1 VLEAFRN
8 RPTLYGGNRAVFLI
22 GVAVLAVS
30 LAFALAQFVRKR
42 DLNALITA
50 AAMSGGIINYV
61 GLAAIF
67 NNEAA
72 LRYAVPFLIALVPY
86 ALLDGT
92 AASAD
97 GRPPL
102 SALLADRRVFWL
114 AGVQFIFLI
123 AFIAVDRERVDR
135 IFNDHTAV
143 SIPVSP
149 QNRADQ
155 ARVLSPDYRAYVRGA
170 QARLPAGAT
179 VWAWIDAP
187 FDLDYARNRVWNYN
201 MDWAVA
207 PWRLNATT
215 SDELRRSLTGRGVQ
229 YVVWQYRSAFNPD
242 VPTMEGYLRTPQWPE
257 YRVILPSAIELTRA
271 LGELAQP
278 ADVIWKD
285 DSIEV
290 IALTPH

>member
-1 VLEAFRN
+1 
-8 RPTLYGGNRAVFLI
+8 
-22 GVAVLAVS
+22 
-30 LAFALAQFVRKR
+30 
-42 DLNALITA
+42 
-50 AAMSGGIINYV
+50 
-61 GLAAIF
+61 
-67 NNEAA
+67 
-72 LRYAVPFLIALVPY
+72 
-86 ALLDGT
+86 
-92 AASAD
+92 
-97 GRPPL
+97 
-102 SALLADRRVFWL
+102 
-114 AGVQFIFLI
+114 
-123 AFIAVDRERVDR
+123 
-135 IFNDHTAV
+135 
-143 SIPVSP
+143 
-149 QNRADQ
+149 
-155 ARVLSPDYRAYVRGA
+155 
-170 QARLPAGAT
+170 
-179 VWAWIDAP
+179 
-187 FDLDYARNRVWNYN
+187 